1 MLLVAMQAFLP
12 GKQLNMTFPMED
24 PIWVDWLTSVYKN
37 KLYYC
42 NYSSIASSI
51 AYGVSVIK

>member
-1 MLLVAMQAFLP
+1 MQAFLP
-12 GKQLNMTFPMED
+12 GQQLNMTFPMED
-24 PIWVDWLTSVYKN
+24 LIWVDWLTSVYKS